1 MTEEDLATAGALPE
15 HAVRTALLD
24 LLAEHG
30 TITST
35 EAAARLGVSSG
46 LCSFHLRQL
55 GRHGLIEEAPPVD
68 GRARPWRLPRAQAPR
83 NPQEPDG
90 RPGGEPGGRPGNG
103 VGPGVGDEFTPG
115 AGEEFGDGFGDG
127 FGALARGLED
137 ESYQRWLAHRA
148 EAPADWQHD
157 EAFSAVVYLTPDE
170 LSAVGEAVR
179 QVLARYRGRE
189 ADPAT
194 RPAGARPVAAVTRL
208 FPLLDAL
215 PAAPATALPSPSPAP
230 NPAANPDPSPAPNPA
245 PNPDPNPGE
254 LPEER

>member
-1 MTEEDLATAGALPE
+1 MTEEDLAATGALPE

-24 LLAEHG
+24 LLTEHG

-35 EAAARLGVSSG
+35 EAAARLGLSSG
-46 LCSFHLRQL
+46 LCSFHLRRL

-68 GRARPWRLPRAQAPR
+68 GRARPWRLPRAQTPR
-83 NPQEPDG
+83 SPQEPG
-90 RPGGEPGGRPGNG
+90 SEFATEPGSEPRS
-103 VGPGVGDEFTPG
+103 
-115 AGEEFGDGFGDG
+115 GFGDD

-148 EAPADWQHD
+148 EAPAGWQHD

-170 LSAVGEAVR
+170 LAAVGEAVR

-194 RPAGARPVAAVTRL
+194 RPAEARPVAAVTRL

-215 PAAPATALPSPSPAP
+215 PGTL
-230 NPAANPDPSPAPNPA
+230 PDPRPRTRPRPR
-245 PNPDPNPGE
+245 PRPRG